1 MVRDVAAA
9 EEQRR
14 RAEALERDGSYHE
27 AVAAYRE
34 AIRLDPADA
43 STHVRLGV
51 ALRSAGE
58 DEEANR
64 VFRAALD
71 LQARA
76 AS

>member
-9 EEQRR
+9 EQQRQ
-14 RAEALERDGSYHE
+14 RAEALERDGSYRE

-34 AIRLDPADA
+34 AIRLDPANA

-51 ALRSAGE
+51 VLRSAGE

-64 VFRAALD
+64 VFRAALE
-71 LQARA
+71 LQART

>member
-1 MVRDVAAA
+1 MVRNVAAA

-14 RAEALERDGSYHE
+14 RAQALERDGAYEE
-27 AVAAYRE
+27 AAAAYRE

-43 STHVRLGV
+43 STHVRLGIV
-51 ALRSAGE
+51 LRGAGE

-64 VFRAALD
+64 AFRAALD

-76 AS
+76 AG

>member
-1 MVRDVAAA
+1 MLRDVAGA
-9 EEQRR
+9 EQQRH
-14 RAEALERDGSYHE
+14 RAEVLERDGCYRE

-43 STHVRLGV
+43 STHVRLGIV
-51 ALRSAGE
+51 LRGAGE

-64 VFRAALD
+64 VFRAALE
-71 LQARA
+71 LQARV